1 MTSPPG
7 ETRLPLT
14 PGQHLL
20 DFLESIRPGGAAAA
34 FNISFRLTIDGPL
47 DRNRL
52 FDAIIQ
58 CVDRHE
64 ALRTA
69 VIRGRGMAEQVI
81 GSATEP
87 ELTVTPAPSRT
98 WDEPEIEEL
107 LVKYNNAPFDLT
119 RAPLVRGLLLE
130 YEPEQRRLLQ
140 VTVHHSVSDAW
151 SLEVLK
157 SDIGR
162 CYRAAAGLEPRPA
175 APEVPY
181 RQIVVD
187 ELAALETPEADAA
200 RAFWPEYVG
209 SLEILQIPGSVQPQA
224 HQAITSRGD
233 HRLTA
238 PEIAAVRGLSGQ
250 LRATPFMVIAA
261 AYGLTLG
268 HLGGCDAYL
277 MPTFSHGRRDPRFHQ
292 SVAMLFNPF
301 MLEFRWSPEMS
312 FADLVA
318 TFKQSCL
325 KAYQFQWYPFIEV
338 LELCPELSVAM
349 IDPNSALFPVQM
361 LNVPKTQVGA
371 ALFGPDCVAADYAL
385 HRTSVGNV
393 LPIDGLLT
401 IKATQEAMAMTFN
414 AAQRLWNDE
423 SAAAMCATIVDLCLD
438 AAQRPGVPLRQLVGT
453 VDRRFGS
460 TRWSA

>member
-1 MTSPPG
+1 MTSLPG
-7 ETRLPLT
+7 ETGLPLT

-20 DFLESIRPGGAAAA
+20 DFLESIRPGGAAEA

-52 FDAIIQ
+52 FDAITQ
-58 CVDRHE
+58 CVERHE

-69 VIRGRGMAEQVI
+69 IVRGRGMAEQVI
-81 GSATEP
+81 GSAVEP
-87 ELTVTPAPSRT
+87 ELTVTATSART
-98 WDEPEIEEL
+98 WDEPEIERV
-107 LVKYNNAPFDLT
+107 LVEYNNAPFDL
-119 RAPLVRGLLLE
+119 AHPPLLRVLLLE
-130 YEPEQRRLLQ
+130 NAAAERRLLQ

-157 SDIGR
+157 RDIGR
-162 CYRAAAGLEPRPA
+162 FYRAAAGLEPKPA
-175 APEVPY
+175 PPEVNY

-209 SLEILQIPGSVQPQA
+209 SLEILQISGAVEAQD

-233 HRLTA
+233 RGLTP
-238 PEIAAVRGLSGQ
+238 PEIAAVRALSGK
-250 LRATPFMVIAA
+250 LRVTPFMVIAA

-268 HLGGCDAYL
+268 HLGSCDAYL

-301 MLEFRWSPEMS
+301 MLEFRWSPEMA
-312 FADLVA
+312 FAELVA
-318 TFKQSCL
+318 SFKQSCL

-338 LELCPELSVAM
+338 LEVCPELSVAM

-361 LNVPKTQVGA
+361 LNVPKTEVGA

-423 SAAAMCATIVDLCLD
+423 LAAAMCATIIDLCLE
-438 AAQRPGVPLRQLVGT
+438 AAQDPGIPLRQLTGT
-453 VDRRFGS
+453 IDRRFDS
-460 TRWSA
+460 NVWSL